1 MKIYVNEQYEII
13 GLDNEVAGYKQV
25 FNTAQTRTDLF
36 GDLCDACI
44 QGYKYEPLYEMLFNE
59 DGSNKIDENT
69 GEFLY
74 KVDEHGNKITHGF
87 SCHPFVPYQ
96 TLMLIQKQYEDS
108 QKQIKVLNAQIEYM
122 SMMSGVEMETNNE

>member
-1 MKIYVNEQYEII
+1 MKIYVNDQYEVL
-13 GLDNEVAGYKQV
+13 GLDNGVEGYKHV
-25 FNTAQTRTDLF
+25 FETAQTRTDLF

-44 QGYKYEPLYEMLFNE
+44 HGYKYEPLYEMLFNE
-59 DGSNKIDENT
+59 DGSNQRDENT
-69 GEFLY
+69 GEILY

-108 QKQIKVLNAQIEYM
+108 QKQVQELSAQVAYM
-122 SMMSGVEMETNNE
+122 QMMSGIAEEV

>member
-13 GLDNEVAGYKQV
+13 ALDKEVEGYEQV
-25 FNTAQTRTDLF
+25 FNTEQTRSDLF
-36 GDLCDACI
+36 GNLCDACI

-59 DGSNKIDENT
+59 DGSNQRDENT
-69 GEFLY
+69 EEILY

-108 QKQIKVLNAQIEYM
+108 QKQVQELSAQVAYLQ
-122 SMMSGVEMETNNE
+122 MMSGIAEEV